1 MKPLTEGF
9 QPDHDPD
16 RFGEPIRVSRSP
28 VGGSASLRRESWEE
42 RSERGAGDEESMRR
56 GPAQA
61 RTQSIKGPAPAH
73 TLHSRVRT
81 VRRPLYSV
89 LHCEPSVQQATRRA
103 VCAWNARRR
112 RLVARKWHTDE
123 GCELFIASN
132 MCHRSRQSL
141 RTGVGPRL
149 RTWLPESPPI
159 RVTNTPTLFF
169 LQSYH
174 ILKPLKYQQIFA
186 MELEKKTEFNVFLQA
201 LSVINESEIRII
213 YAYLF
218 R

>member
-1 MKPLTEGF
+1 MKLLTEGF

-16 RFGEPIRVSRSP
+16 RFGESIRVSRSP

-81 VRRPLYSV
+81 VLCTA
-89 LHCEPSVQQATRRA
+89 LWAEPSVQQATRRDEP
-103 VCAWNARRR
+103 CAWNARRR

-141 RTGVGPRL
+141 RTGIGPRP

-159 RVTNTPTLFF
+159 RVTTMAPNTPTLFF
-169 LQSYH
+169 FQSHH
-174 ILKPLKYQQIFA
+174 ILNPLKYQQIFA
-186 MELEKKTEFNVFLQA
+186 IELEK
-201 LSVINESEIRII
+201 NEVSR
-213 YAYLF
+213 LLKGSLL
-218 R
+218 

>member
-1 MKPLTEGF
+1 MGKNIVKSSGLLDLNFTYTSQMKPLTEGF

-16 RFGEPIRVSRSP
+16 RFGESIRVSRSP

-73 TLHSRVRT
+73 TLHSRVR
-81 VRRPLYSV
+81 RPLYSV
-89 LHCEPSVQQATRRA
+89 LHCEPSVQQATRRDEP
-103 VCAWNARRR
+103 CAWNARRR

-123 GCELFIASN
+123 GCELFIAS
-132 MCHRSRQSL
+132 HRSRQSL
-141 RTGVGPRL
+141 RTGIGPRP

-159 RVTNTPTLFF
+159 RVTTMAPNTLTFFF

-174 ILKPLKYQQIFA
+174 ILKPLKYKQIFA
-186 MELEKKTEFNVFLQA
+186 MELEKNKV
-201 LSVINESEIRII
+201 
-213 YAYLF
+213 
-218 R
+218 